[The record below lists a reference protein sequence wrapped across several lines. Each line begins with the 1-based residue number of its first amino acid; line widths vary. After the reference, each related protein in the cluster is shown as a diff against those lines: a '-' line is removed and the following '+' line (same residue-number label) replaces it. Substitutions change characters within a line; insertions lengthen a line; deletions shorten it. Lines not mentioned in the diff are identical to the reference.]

1 MSKSAG
7 SISVGIQVWIPST
20 HVKNWS
26 WLQVP
31 LDSSFGYR
39 DGQVLRVFWPASLDQ
54 LQVSGLIRTW
64 FQGYNIVSDRWINLK
79 SCLGLC
85 LCMLGHTHHTLM
97 NVHPSQTTHT
107 RAVYNDNSN
116 QDHELQSIG
125 CLLSH
130 PSRNSYLLNIHNLRT
145 SEYHSVVMW
154 HGDLSVGL
162 PCLLASRLGYSISGK
177 GVLKILGLMLCPWWS
192 WSGP

>member
-1 MSKSAG
+1 MTA
-7 SISVGIQVWIPST
+7 ST
-20 HVKNWS
+20 S
-26 WLQVP
+26 WLQLWVQRWAGP
-31 LDSSFGYR
+31 QSF
-39 DGQVLRVFWPASLDQ
+39 LASQFRPITSLW
-54 LQVSGLIRTW
+54 LIRTW

-107 RAVYNDNSN
+107 HAVYNDNSN

-125 CLLSH
+125 CFLSH
-130 PSRNSYLLNIHNLRT
+130 RSRNSYLLNIHNLRT
-145 SEYHSVVMW
+145 SEHHSIVMW

-162 PCLLASRLGYSISGK
+162 PCLLASRLGYSFSGK